1 MKNMKMYIFW
11 KNCIINF
18 MVFVYLIFE
27 FRLMVVYFE
36 VVI

>member
-1 MKNMKMYIFW
+1 MKMYIFW
-11 KNCIINF
+11 INCIINF
-18 MVFVYLIFE
+18 MVFVYLYVIFE